1 MPNNTDRLKIH
12 KVISRGEGLDAQV
25 LLVIISA
32 PVKQDMDDRD
42 EDIWVGIGMTKPKK
56 FDATT
61 RSGDSVEVARQI
73 TYVQLTELDLEKN
86 FGLPD
91 ESKIGRGYRLARFD
105 FSDHPDVNICWR
117 KAVQAHTQYP
127 SLARWRPV
135 RRRYLSSRAPG
146 RRKSAV
152 PGNVPRPAIN
162 VTCWRAKLGL
172 NAERLNVFEPLYE
185 LKDWSYVEMA
195 IVNTVTQPL
204 FELGVLFVHGIGTR
218 GARETLVRWS
228 EPIVNFWVKRALAIN
243 AASRDSITPEKRAR
257 IKQWLNTRP
266 LRSRSPIDGI
276 SEAVDDMSQ
285 EELSTISNGISLPKD
300 LTDSVGETPLCMA
313 VKAEQ
318 TLFPERNPDPGSP
331 SATLFRLSQ
340 VGENASLRESHVLFA
355 ESAWAREAF
364 PPTTEEL
371 RAWLTN
377 SIPILIWAQ
386 LVRLARTREME
397 IRKDSKDAVGWFAKL
412 RVNLSWLILIVQQVV
427 LPPAYVMLAL
437 ASQVAIS
444 LVGLL
449 GLLPI
454 PWLSRGIRWLING
467 LMGTVGQ
474 SYALQTSK
482 IRRSAIVSSVALDID
497 WLSQKCHKMVIVSY
511 SQGAEISRLAFLE
524 ARSDKVERWYTV
536 GSGIAQLNML
546 RPKSMEKQRSQI
558 VICASNILLIATL
571 LLVGGLVVDS
581 IPGVSLGIHAVVMR
595 LANNIHPDIVAFY
608 YVLFSFILHLL
619 CRASTP
625 DLSFLLR
632 RSLIE
637 KWTDFYASEDPVPGG
652 SLQDRWRSELERAHI
667 KGYKQFRIFNTRF
680 ALLDHTTY
688 LKNIE
693 QFVAPVALDLLR
705 YCGMGCTE
713 ESEQYA
719 LVNASRRRELLTWR
733 TLAVS
738 LFSMVLAAVTFAWIA
753 FGPPRRADAW
763 SVEGRIILD
772 KGKDFGEQLSYAW
785 NSGIVGKVLIDL
797 RLPLL
802 LVSIMI
808 ISWIVNECLGIRS
821 VKELIKDLAKST
833 RTNGT

>member
-25 LLVIISA
+25 LLVVISA
-32 PVKQDMDDRD
+32 PAKLETDD
-42 EDIWVGIGMTKPKK
+42 EDIWVGIGMTEPK
-56 FDATT
+56 
-61 RSGDSVEVARQI
+61 RILRIPRIGDSVEVARQI
-73 TYVQLTELDLEKN
+73 TYPQLTELDLEHN

-135 RRRYLSSRAPG
+135 RLRYPSSRAPD
-146 RRKSAV
+146 RRKSAL
-152 PGNVPRPAIN
+152 PGNYPRPAFD
-162 VTCWRAKLGL
+162 VTCWRAKPGL
-172 NAERLNVFEPLYE
+172 DAEKLDIFEPLNG

-195 IVNTVTQPL
+195 VFNTVTQPL

-228 EPIVNFWVKRALAIN
+228 EPIVNFWVKRALAIS
-243 AASRDSITPEKRAR
+243 AASRDSVTPDNRAR
-257 IKQWLNTRP
+257 IKRWLNTHP
-266 LRSRSPIDGI
+266 LRSRAPLDGI
-276 SEAVDDMSQ
+276 SEAVDNMSQ
-285 EELSTISNGISLPKD
+285 EEWSRSSKGISLPKD
-300 LTDSVGETPLCMA
+300 LTDSVDETPLCMA

-340 VGENASLRESHVLFA
+340 VDANASLRESHVLFA

-364 PPTTEEL
+364 PPTTDEL
-371 RAWLTN
+371 RAWLTT
-377 SIPILIWAQ
+377 SIPIFIWAQ
-386 LVRLARTREME
+386 LVGLATTRGIE
-397 IRKDSKDAVGWFAKL
+397 IKNDSKDAVSWLEKF
-412 RVNLSWLILIVQQVV
+412 RVNLSWLILKVEQVV
-427 LPPAYVMLAL
+427 LPSAYVMLAL
-437 ASQVAIS
+437 ASQVAIA

-467 LMGTVGQ
+467 LMGTIGQ
-474 SYALQTSK
+474 SYALQSSK

-497 WLSQKCHKMVIVSY
+497 WLSQKCQKMVIVSY

-524 ARSDKVERWYTV
+524 ARSDKLERWYTV

-546 RPKSMEKQRSQI
+546 RPKSMEKQRSQN
-558 VICASNILLIATL
+558 VVCASNILLIATL
-571 LLVGGLVVDS
+571 LLVGGLVLDS
-581 IPGVSLGIHAVVMR
+581 IPGVSLGIHAVMMR
-595 LANNIHPDIVAFY
+595 LVHNIHPDIFAVC
-608 YVLFSFILHLL
+608 YVWFSYILILL
-619 CRASTP
+619 CSASSP
-625 DLSFLLR
+625 DVSPLLR

-652 SLQDRWRSELERAHI
+652 SLQDLNRAGFECADI

-693 QFVAPVALDLLR
+693 QFVAPVALVLLR

-713 ESEQYA
+713 KSEQDA
-719 LVNASRRRELLTWR
+719 LVKAAKSRELRTWW

-738 LFSMVLAAVTFAWIA
+738 LFTMVLAAVTFAWIA
-753 FGPPRRADAW
+753 FGAPRRADAW
-763 SVEGRIILD
+763 SVQGRSILV
-772 KGKDFGEQLSYAW
+772 KGKGFGEQLSYAW

-808 ISWIVNECLGIRS
+808 ISWIVNERLGTRS

-833 RTNGT
+833 RATGP